1 MRAGRGGFGA
11 VAGLAALLLVGC
23 GSDDKPAATPATTT
37 APGGAA
43 TEASPTS
50 TTSEPTASATEAT
63 TSAPAAAAGE
73 FTAPDTKL
81 KLGEKALVP
90 FVSQKKG
97 GTLGLVATGIKKGAA
112 ADLAPL
118 KLGDRAKGLTPF
130 YITFK
135 VTNESGTDF
144 SYASM
149 WLTNGVLAD
158 GSTAQKLSVIGDF
171 APCEN
176 NSADKAFTTK
186 GASYET
192 CIVAL
197 ASGDAEV
204 TGVEYHG
211 SKIDEAV
218 MAGTP
223 SYTLNPVVWTK

>member
-1 MRAGRGGFGA
+1 MRAVRGGFGA
-11 VAGLAALLLVGC
+11 VAALAVLLLVGC

-43 TEASPTS
+43 TQASPSIASPEATASPT
-50 TTSEPTASATEAT
+50 EAA
-63 TSAPAAAAGE
+63 TSAPAAAGE

-97 GTLGLVATGIKKGAA
+97 GTLGLTATGIKKGAA

-192 CIVAL
+192 CVVAL
-197 ASGDAEV
+197 ASGGAEV
-204 TGVEYHG
+204 TGVEYYG
-211 SKIDEAV
+211 SKIDDAV